1 MNVDTLLKSVFIKI
15 GRFHRD
21 ITKTFPNYRCMF
33 KSSPLNILPVEQESL
48 SYIFNIPAKNNAK
61 LAKVMEKIKENKT
74 LQTYWRCSNVMAID
88 RMGYTDHGP
97 THVKIVANI
106 ALKLLRILVEK
117 QYITPSIVENY
128 KMTMDDAEVVVVLG
142 SIMHDLG
149 MIVQRQDHEKYSAFL
164 ALKIIDNLL
173 TSVYTE
179 EEQAIITSEVLHTIV
194 SHEVPKTMEQ
204 SRKILTKEAGIVS
217 IADAL
222 DMEAGRARIPFQS
235 GKVDIHAV
243 SALSIEEIK
252 VDTPEGEKP
261 KPIIIHI
268 KMSNSAGVFQID
280 ELLKPRIINSG
291 LEQFFHVVAEI
302 TGEKEN
308 RIIEKFEI

>member
-1 MNVDTLLKSVFIKI
+1 
-15 GRFHRD
+15 
-21 ITKTFPNYRCMF
+21 
-33 KSSPLNILPVEQESL
+33 L
-48 SYIFNIPAKNNAK
+48 SYTFNIPVRNNAK
-61 LAKVMEKIKENKT
+61 LKRIVEKIRKDKK
-74 LQTYWRCSNVMAID
+74 LQTYWRCSNVMAIE

-117 QYITPSIVENY
+117 KLIKPSIVENY
-128 KMTMDDAEVVVVLG
+128 GLDNDDAEVVVVLG

-149 MIVQRQDHEKYSAFL
+149 MCVQRREHEKYSAIL
-164 ALKIIDNLL
+164 AYDILQPLL
-173 TSVYTE
+173 DSTYSA
-179 EEQAIITSEVLHTIV
+179 EQKAIITSEVLHAIV
-194 SHEVPKTMEQ
+194 THEQPPSNEPVN
-204 SRKILTKEAGIVS
+204 RILTKEAGIVG

-243 SALSIEEIK
+243 SALSIQK
-252 VDTPEGEKP
+252 VEVEAVENQL
-261 KPIIIHI
+261 KPINILIQ
-268 KMSNSAGVFQID
+268 MSNSAGVFQID
-280 ELLKPRIINSG
+280 ELLKPRIQKSG
-291 LEQFFHVVAEI
+291 LEQYFHVIAEI